1 MHTRVEYTSRFAT
14 TVTNPRGKF
23 RLLKPC
29 LKPQSVSKYPEEQRR
44 TFYRMCQLTHPTVR
58 EDETLHPGLATS
70 ANRNCPCCW
79 GEGAHQYKVDKHQS
93 TSVSV
98 SGNTMPRSEETKLLI
113 PKEDELAP
121 HQWVGMPIQQLLD
134 YSNDP
139 FWVRLRQCCF
149 VFFWCAFS
157 MLCVSVLVLIV
168 TAPRCQ
174 TIEWWQEGPMYGV
187 FAHDFRKDNT
197 SDAKG
202 LSGTYCLFRCNLQR
216 KRKNKRKA
224 TQIIWRP
231 TGTLKYIKP
240 YPFLVRRYFILDPY
254 NILSASLLF

>member
-1 MHTRVEYTSRFAT
+1 
-14 TVTNPRGKF
+14 
-23 RLLKPC
+23 
-29 LKPQSVSKYPEEQRR
+29 
-44 TFYRMCQLTHPTVR
+44 
-58 EDETLHPGLATS
+58 
-70 ANRNCPCCW
+70 
-79 GEGAHQYKVDKHQS
+79 
-93 TSVSV
+93 
-98 SGNTMPRSEETKLLI
+98 MPRSEETKLLI
-113 PKEDELAP
+113 PKEDELAT

-174 TIEWWQEGPMYGV
+174 MIEWWQEGPMYGV

-202 LSGTYCLFRCNLQR
+202 LSGAYSLFRCNL
-216 KRKNKRKA
+216 
-224 TQIIWRP
+224 
-231 TGTLKYIKP
+231 
-240 YPFLVRRYFILDPY
+240 
-254 NILSASLLF
+254 

>member
-1 MHTRVEYTSRFAT
+1 
-14 TVTNPRGKF
+14 
-23 RLLKPC
+23 
-29 LKPQSVSKYPEEQRR
+29 
-44 TFYRMCQLTHPTVR
+44 
-58 EDETLHPGLATS
+58 
-70 ANRNCPCCW
+70 
-79 GEGAHQYKVDKHQS
+79 
-93 TSVSV
+93 
-98 SGNTMPRSEETKLLI
+98 MPRSEETKLLI

-187 FAHDFRKDNT
+187 SAHDFRKDNT

-202 LSGTYCLFRCNLQR
+202 LSGTYSLFPCNLQG
-216 KRKNKRKA
+216 KSKNKRKA
-224 TQIIWRP
+224 TQIKW
-231 TGTLKYIKP
+231 
-240 YPFLVRRYFILDPY
+240 LVQLGARLAHY
-254 NILSASLLF
+254 NTSSPIPP